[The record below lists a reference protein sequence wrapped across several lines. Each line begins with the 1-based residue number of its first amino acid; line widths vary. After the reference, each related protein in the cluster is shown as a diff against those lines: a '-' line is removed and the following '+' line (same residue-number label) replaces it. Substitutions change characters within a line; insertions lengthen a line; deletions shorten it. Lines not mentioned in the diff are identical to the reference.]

1 MSGHA
6 AGSHERPAEPPV
18 GAGEDVGTAAPVRSP
33 CNGVCRIDAA
43 TGRCEGC
50 RRTLDEIAA
59 WSGLGEAARRSLLE
73 RLSRRA

>member
-1 MSGHA
+1 MSVPA
-6 AGSHERPAEPPV
+6 AGSPERPAEPPV
-18 GAGEDVGTAAPVRSP
+18 GAGEDAGTAAPVRSP
-33 CNGVCRIDAA
+33 CNSVCRIYPA

-59 WSGLGEAARRSLLE
+59 WSGLGEAAKRSLLE